1 MLFLDDESILEKS
14 INSGINMKFNDFIKF
29 NKIDLNEIYVD
40 KLFHNLQNKLPI
52 YMNEEMIEY
61 LGYAGS
67 LDKQKEKLNNI
78 LSSKNFSKYKGQLY
92 FKYNANEYIVFR
104 AEKSESLFPPAGGN
118 KICDTLYPNPIIAR
132 GVINTIHLLIMP
144 RLFKEI
150 LMLCNTDKGKQ
161 VRSFYLNM
169 VDVFELYTKYQNKLI
184 VTTLEQ
190 KLDKMSLTMVES
202 NQKAE
207 DERKR
212 SEERFQDERKQA
224 EKERKQS
231 EERFNTLMN
240 RTGLIHDTLINTES
254 KLDIANVT
262 LINTESKL
270 DIANVTLANT
280 ESKLDRILPQRVE
293 LHKLDSFDIPC
304 VIILQDMD
312 AKFDEYN
319 LYVLRI
325 QSGSI
330 KSAIKKFKNKNESIN
345 VITVYRS
352 QQPNAVAFWKIVR
365 ANEDLIHEI
374 NKCPKENWFGL
385 NNMTTDEFINILNEI
400 EETRKQA
407 LTLL

>member
-14 INSGINMKFNDFIKF
+14 INSGINMKFTDFIKF
-29 NKIDLNEIYVD
+29 NKIDIDEMYVD

-52 YMNEEMIEY
+52 YMNDKMIDY
-61 LGYAGS
+61 LGYAGD
-67 LDKQKEKLNNI
+67 LKKQKEKLNNI
-78 LSSKNFSKYKGQLY
+78 LSSKNFSKYNGQLY
-92 FKYNANEYIVFR
+92 FKYEAKEYIAFR
-104 AEKSESLFPPAGGN
+104 SEKSESMKPPAGDFTN
-118 KICDTLYPNPIIAR
+118 DELYPLDDGKNASK
-132 GVINTIHLLIMP
+132 TIHLLIMP

-190 KLDKMSLTMVES
+190 KLDKMSLTLVES
-202 NQKAE
+202 NQKA
-207 DERKR
+207 
-212 SEERFQDERKQA
+212 EERFQDERKRSDD
-224 EKERKQS
+224 K
-231 EERFNTLMN
+231 FNALMD
-240 RTGLIHDTLINTES
+240 RTGLIHNTLLNTEN
-254 KLDIANVT
+254 KLDVANVT
-262 LINTESKL
+262 L
-270 DIANVTLANT
+270 VNT

-293 LHKLDSFDIPC
+293 LHKLESFDIPY

-312 AKFDEYN
+312 ATDNEYN

-330 KSAIKKFKNKNESIN
+330 KSAIKKFKTKNDLIN
-345 VITVYRS
+345 VNTVYRS

-365 ANEDLIHEI
+365 SNENLIHEI
-374 NKCPKENWFGL
+374 IKCPKENWFGL
-385 NNMTTDEFINILNEI
+385 NTITIAEFINILNEI